1 LYQTVTTITTVG
13 FREDHPLST
22 VGVFFT
28 IALILMGVG
37 TALYTFGILLEALIE
52 GHLREQLGRRR
63 MEQQIRQ
70 MTGHFIICGW
80 GRVGR
85 ASVLYL
91 DALGSHAALQILTGN
106 FQRDSNLKRR

>member
-37 TALYTFGILLEALIE
+37 TALYTFGILLEALI
-52 GHLREQLGRRR
+52 GTYASSWG
-63 MEQQIRQ
+63 
-70 MTGHFIICGW
+70 GGGW
-80 GRVGR
+80 SSRYAR
-85 ASVLYL
+85 
-91 DALGSHAALQILTGN
+91 
-106 FQRDSNLKRR
+106 